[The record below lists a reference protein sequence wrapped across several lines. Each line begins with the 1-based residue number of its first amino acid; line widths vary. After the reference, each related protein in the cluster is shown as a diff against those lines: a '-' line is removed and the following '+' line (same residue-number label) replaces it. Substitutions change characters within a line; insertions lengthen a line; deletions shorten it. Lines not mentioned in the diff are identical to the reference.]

1 MCQLLGMNCNT
12 PTDMVFSFQGF
23 SLRGGLT
30 AQHADGFGIAF
41 FDGKG
46 VRCFRDPN
54 ACYDSSLAQ
63 FLRTYPIRT
72 LNAIAHV
79 RKASQG
85 EKLTVNTHPFIR
97 ELWGQYWVFAHN
109 GQLDNFSF
117 SKGEYYHSVGDS
129 DSEQIFCYILEGLRT
144 RFGRH
149 EPNESAL
156 FNALADII
164 CGLKGKGLLNFL
176 LSNGKWMIAH
186 CSHLLFYTL
195 RHSPFGEAELVDE
208 DFKIDFSKVTTLQ
221 DKVAVIA
228 TLPLTRNETWE
239 QLAKDE
245 LIVFKNGAITYRK
258 KPENSYYYSIEEGQ
272 KIAQAYAV
280 G

>member
-12 PTDMVFSFQGF
+12 PTDIVFSFQGF

-30 AQHADGFGIAF
+30 QQHADGFGIAF

-46 VRCFRDPN
+46 IRCFHDNN
-54 ACYDSSLAQ
+54 ACYTSSLAQ
-63 FLRTYPIRT
+63 FLRTNPIRT

-85 EKLTVNTHPFIR
+85 KKLIVNTHPFIR
-97 ELWGQYWVFAHN
+97 ELWGKYWVFAHN
-109 GQLDNFSF
+109 GQLNDFAF
-117 SKGEYYHSVGDS
+117 TKGEYYNPVGDS

-144 RFGRH
+144 RFGH
-149 EPNESAL
+149 YEPEEHTLFSA
-156 FNALADII
+156 FADIVDN
-164 CGLKGKGLLNFL
+164 LKDKGLLNFL
-176 LSNGKWMIAH
+176 ISNGKWLIAY
-186 CSHLLFYTL
+186 CSHLLFYAL

-208 DFKIDFSKVTTLQ
+208 DFKIDFSQVTTLD

-245 LIVFKNGAITYRK
+245 LALFKEGQIIRRK
-258 KPENSYYYSIEEGQ
+258 KPENPYYYSIEEGN